1 MSRLSWPA
9 AWTAAGAVAAALLA
23 ANIAAPPVLATSVS
37 TAYAASAASGEPTPQ
52 PTASG
57 PAGTDTTPPT
67 TPGEVRACPPPLPTG
82 GTPQGV
88 VGLCWTASADDVGVT
103 GYEVYRLTADGFVR
117 ATAPTST
124 VTVVSGLTIGR
135 TYTFYIVAKDAAGNT
150 SRPTAPFS
158 TSAVT
163 GMSVSPSPG
172 TGDTTPPTRPTGMQA
187 NCLPDFKGTSFC
199 WTPSTDDVGVT
210 GYDVYRRTDTA
221 WIPVGTPISTYFTE
235 GNLVTGQSYVYFMV
249 AQDAAGNLSLPS
261 DLVTAT
267 ASGGYPTYTPPPVS
281 CKIEYTAWSWSGGF
295 SANVKIINLGQ
306 TPMNNWT
313 LRLVLPDAGQKVAS
327 GWSATWSQSGK
338 DVTAAAMPW
347 NSVIQG
353 GASVQIGFNG
363 TLTGANPDPTGFT
376 LNGGT
381 CIRG

>member
-9 AWTAAGAVAAALLA
+9 AWTAAGAIAAALLA
-23 ANIAAPPVLATSVS
+23 ANIAAPPVLATSVT
-37 TAYAASAASGEPTPQ
+37 TAYAASASAGEPSPQ
-52 PTASG
+52 PSG
-57 PAGTDTTPPT
+57 TGSAGTPT
-67 TPGEVRACPPPLPTG
+67 TPGEVRPCPPPLPTG

-88 VGLCWTASADDVGVT
+88 VGLCWTPSTDDVGVT
-103 GYEVYRLTADGFVR
+103 GYEVYRLTPDGFVK
-117 ATAPTST
+117 ATST
-124 VTVVSGLTIGR
+124 TSTITVITGLTIGR
-135 TYTFYIVAKDAAGNT
+135 TYTFFIVAKDADGNT
-150 SRPTAPFS
+150 SPPTAPFS
-158 TSAVT
+158 TTAVT

-172 TGDTTPPTRPTGMQA
+172 TGDTTPPTKPTGMQA
-187 NCLPDFKGTSFC
+187 NCLPDFRGTSFC

-210 GYDVYRRTDTA
+210 GYDVYRRTDTGWTRA
-221 WIPVGTPISTYFTE
+221 GAASGTARYFTE
-235 GNLVTGQSYVYFMV
+235 GNLVTGQSYVYFVV
-249 AQDAAGNLSLPS
+249 AKDAAGNLSLPS
-261 DLVTAT
+261 DLVTT
-267 ASGGYPTYTPPPVS
+267 VASGGFPPYTPPPVS

-295 SANVKIINLGQ
+295 SATVKIINLGQ

-313 LRLVLPDAGQKVAS
+313 LRFVLPDAGQKVSS

-376 LNGGT
+376 LNGGV

>member
-23 ANIAAPPVLATSVS
+23 ANIAAPPVLATSVV
-37 TAYAASAASGEPTPQ
+37 YAASASTGEPAPQ
-52 PTASG
+52 PTGS
-57 PAGTDTTPPT
+57 PGTDVTPPT
-67 TPGEVRACPPPLPTG
+67 APGSVSACPPPVG
-82 GTPQGV
+82 GTSQGV
-88 VGLCWTASADDVGVT
+88 VGLCWTASTDDVGVT
-103 GYEVYRLTADGFVR
+103 GYEIYRLTPDGFVK
-117 ATAPTST
+117 ATSPTST
-124 VTVVSGLTIGR
+124 ISVVSGLTIGR

-199 WTPSTDDVGVT
+199 WTPSTDDAGVT
-210 GYDVYRRTDTA
+210 GYDVYRRTDTG
-221 WIPVGTPISTYFTE
+221 WTRVGTPIGTHFTE

-249 AQDAAGNLSLPS
+249 AKDAAGNLSLPS

-267 ASGGYPTYTPPPVS
+267 ASGGYPTYSPPPVS

-295 SANVKIINLGQ
+295 SANVKITNLGQ

-313 LRLVLPDAGQKVAS
+313 LRFVLPDAGQKVAS

-353 GASVQIGFNG
+353 GASLQIGFNG

-376 LNGGT
+376 LNGGV